1 MPELFD
7 NGVPG
12 KGGYDELLNP
22 KHWFIVVGEG
32 PYRIRNI
39 TLKQDLLGE
48 YETKER
54 ANAIIKAI
62 AYKNPRFQRKAKT

>member
-48 YETKER
+48 YDTKQAALKVIR
-54 ANAIIKAI
+54 AI
-62 AYKNPRFQRKAKT
+62 AQKRNRK

>member
-32 PYRIRNI
+32 PYQVRNFTI
-39 TLKQDLLGE
+39 GQTLTGE

-62 AYKNPRFQRKAKT
+62 AYKNPRFQGKAK